1 MLLSDEQI
9 LQAMKEMSGW
19 EFHDSFITKAFN
31 LENFKTAL
39 AFVNKIGEL
48 AEEKDHHPDIL
59 LHNWNQVTI
68 TLSTHSE
75 GGVTDKDMELAKEIN
90 NLNQE

>member
-1 MLLSDEQI
+1 MLLSDKHI
-9 LQAMKEMSGW
+9 LKAIQEMPGW
-19 EFHDSFITKAFN
+19 EFHDSFITKAFK

-39 AFVNKIGEL
+39 AFVNQIGEL

-59 LHNWNQVTI
+59 LHSWNQVTI

-75 GGVTDKDMELAKEIN
+75 GGVTEKDMELAKGIN
-90 NLNQE
+90 DLNE